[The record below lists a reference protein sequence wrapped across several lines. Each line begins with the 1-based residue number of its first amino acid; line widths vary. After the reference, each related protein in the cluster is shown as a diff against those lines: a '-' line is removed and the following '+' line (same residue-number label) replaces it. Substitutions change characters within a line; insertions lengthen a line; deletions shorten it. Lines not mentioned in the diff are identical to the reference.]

1 MAEAR
6 DGQGA
11 HGRVFLKV
19 DVEEWTTWLPTTRS
33 SMPTFIFIKQGEE
46 ADGRRVQVRRIV
58 TVTGAEVTMTE
69 VKVTMTVVEVTMT
82 GAEVTVTGVEVT
94 VTGVG
99 VTVTRVEVTVT
110 RVEAMAKEHTDV
122 VFLKV
127 DVEELDDLAADYEI
141 NCMPT
146 FIFIKQGEKV
156 TSFSGANADRL
167 LELVT
172 QHK

>member
-1 MAEAR
+1 MSVTQVQSTDEFKSKLKEA
-6 DGQGA
+6 A
-11 HGRVFLKV
+11 NKLVVV
-19 DVEEWTTWLPTTRS
+19 DFYATWCGPCK
-33 SMPTFIFIKQGEE
+33 MIAPKI
-46 ADGRRVQVRRIV
+46 A
-58 TVTGAEVTMTE
+58 
-69 VKVTMTVVEVTMT
+69 
-82 GAEVTVTGVEVT
+82 
-94 VTGVG
+94 
-99 VTVTRVEVTVT
+99 
-110 RVEAMAKEHTDV
+110 AMAKEHTDV